1 MLAVLVAHGAQRE
14 TGTGEDATKD
24 DETCKHRKT
33 VSVACRCKVGEREG
47 LVPARSTGVH
57 NAGNITGHLLRE
69 VVLSGT
75 SKVVPGSVG
84 LQIGQQ

>member
-33 VSVACRCKVGEREG
+33 VSVACMWGRRVSPRKVNGG
-47 LVPARSTGVH
+47 GVH
-57 NAGNITGHLLRE
+57 NAGNEPAIFFEKWFSVAPARW
-69 VVLSGT
+69 SQ
-75 SKVVPGSVG
+75 VPWGCK
-84 LQIGQQ
+84 IGKQ